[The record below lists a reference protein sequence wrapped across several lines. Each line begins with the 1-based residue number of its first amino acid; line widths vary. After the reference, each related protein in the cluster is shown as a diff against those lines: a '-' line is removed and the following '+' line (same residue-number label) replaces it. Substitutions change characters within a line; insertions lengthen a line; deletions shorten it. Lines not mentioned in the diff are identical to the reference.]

1 MNQPGMARV
10 RPSKLFHQ
18 MRAGL
23 SFAWLE
29 AGVAQPRSIPAMS
42 QEEMSKLLG
51 ESVKQ
56 ELLRRVERDALEA
69 REEVSRVVESTLRQ
83 MPPQLRHLPARQ
95 ALELLASDFSILGS
109 AASFFHSAR
118 EAQA

>member
-1 MNQPGMARV
+1 MSEGRSAFRMNQPGMARV

-42 QEEMSKLLG
+42 QDRCCKVVVISFLRLLLLVLAGAVASAEKEMDIF
-51 ESVKQ
+51 
-56 ELLRRVERDALEA
+56 R
-69 REEVSRVVESTLRQ
+69 
-83 MPPQLRHLPARQ
+83 
-95 ALELLASDFSILGS
+95 
-109 AASFFHSAR
+109 
-118 EAQA
+118 